1 MSELLDRP
9 SARNAIVGGRRLHYV
24 DVGEAAGLPL
34 VLVHGTG
41 GSWQSWLLNVSELS
55 RDRRVIAVDLPGFGR
70 SEPLPPNADM
80 ADYADAVAALLA
92 ALGVERAIVVG
103 HSLGGVVVMRMALR
117 HPRLVA
123 GVVNVDGGG

>member
-1 MSELLDRP
+1 MSGLLDLP
-9 SARNAIVGGRRLHYV
+9 SAHDAIVGGRRLHYV
-24 DVGEAAGLPL
+24 DVGAAGGLPL

-70 SEPLPPNADM
+70 SEPLPPSADM

-92 ALGVERAIVVG
+92 ALGLEPAIVVG
-103 HSLGGVVVMRMALR
+103 PPLGGGRARRM
-117 HPRLVA
+117 
-123 GVVNVDGGG
+123 